1 MISSIICYNRN
12 KERIFER
19 KSYNFS
25 FQLLTSVNCKK
36 FRKKRIVNVCKLF
49 GKSISL
55 IHNIR
60 KPEKKH
66 FSTSLK
72 RKEKQYRRTALR
84 SLNRIV
90 KMEKVQVSDSELVTL
105 YIRGNE
111 KAFEKLVQRHKSR
124 IYTTIYLIVKDQ
136 YVAEDLLQDTFIKAV
151 DTIKGGRYNDEG
163 KFLPW
168 IIRIAHNLAID
179 YFRRDKRY
187 PNVVFEDGSSV
198 FNTLD
203 FTEDSMESVQIRQET
218 HEQLREMI
226 QRLPDVQKQV
236 LIMRHYEDMSFQE
249 IADATG
255 VSINTALG
263 RMRYALINLR
273 KQFNQ
278 RAPQYDKNFYLR

>member
-1 MISSIICYNRN
+1 
-12 KERIFER
+12 
-19 KSYNFS
+19 
-25 FQLLTSVNCKK
+25 
-36 FRKKRIVNVCKLF
+36 
-49 GKSISL
+49 
-55 IHNIR
+55 
-60 KPEKKH
+60 
-66 FSTSLK
+66 
-72 RKEKQYRRTALR
+72 
-84 SLNRIV
+84 
-90 KMEKVQVSDSELVTL
+90 MEKVLVSDSELVTL
-105 YIRGNE
+105 YIQGNE

-151 DTIKGGRYNDEG
+151 DTIKSGRYNDEG

-203 FTEDSMESVQIRQET
+203 FSEDSVESIQIRQET